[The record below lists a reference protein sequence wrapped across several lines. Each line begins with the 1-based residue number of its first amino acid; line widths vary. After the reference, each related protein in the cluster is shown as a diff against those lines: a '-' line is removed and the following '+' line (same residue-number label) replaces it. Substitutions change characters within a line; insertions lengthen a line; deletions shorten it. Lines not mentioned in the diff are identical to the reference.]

1 MAITLPGILAKITGS
16 AAKDVLD
23 GVGGLVTDC
32 MQAKITREQ
41 LDGKIKEMMQAHSDN
56 IVNQIS
62 AAYTSDIA
70 DINSARNMNSNIEM
84 SDKPSWLAKNIPYLI
99 ATMIILMWG
108 FVTSYLV
115 LRMLNL
121 IATDPKVDMVPV
133 LGVYSGVTA
142 TATIILTFY
151 FGSSANSQKHSDAL
165 TEIAK
170 SNSQQ

>member
-23 GVGGLVTDC
+23 GVGGLVNDC
-32 MQAKITREQ
+32 MSAKITREQ
-41 LDGKIKEMMQAHSDN
+41 LDGKIKEMMALHTDN
-56 IVNQIS
+56 ITNQIS
-62 AAYTSDIA
+62 AAYTADIA
-70 DINSARNMNSNIEM
+70 DISSARSMNMSIET

-99 ATMIILMWG
+99 ATQIILMWG
-108 FVTSYLV
+108 FVTGYLV

-121 IATDPKVDMVPV
+121 ISTDPKVDLVPV

-151 FGSSANSQKHSDAL
+151 FGSSANSQKHADAL
-165 TEIAK
+165 TDIAK
-170 SNSQQ
+170 SNVQ